1 MYNPTVNK
9 KTRAK
14 YVLEEMEKLF
24 PDSSS
29 ELRNW
34 ETDFQFLLC
43 IILSA
48 QTTDLQVNKVTH
60 NLFAKYPDP
69 ASLSE
74 AEVGEV
80 EKILSSINYYRTKSK
95 NIVNAAKVVKTRFH
109 GRVPRSVEKLIE
121 IPGVGLKT
129 ANVYLNS
136 MYQANQGVGADT
148 HVMRVSRRLGFTD
161 SRDPRKVAIALQK
174 LYPKKD
180 WYRVTALFV
189 LYGRYYCKAR
199 VKPENSKCIFK
210 EFCTHCSGLDP
221 YS

>member
-136 MYQANQGVGADT
+136 MYQANQGVGFEET
-148 HVMRVSRRLGFTD
+148 WFHG
-161 SRDPRKVAIALQK
+161 
-174 LYPKKD
+174 
-180 WYRVTALFV
+180 
-189 LYGRYYCKAR
+189 
-199 VKPENSKCIFK
+199 
-210 EFCTHCSGLDP
+210 
-221 YS
+221 